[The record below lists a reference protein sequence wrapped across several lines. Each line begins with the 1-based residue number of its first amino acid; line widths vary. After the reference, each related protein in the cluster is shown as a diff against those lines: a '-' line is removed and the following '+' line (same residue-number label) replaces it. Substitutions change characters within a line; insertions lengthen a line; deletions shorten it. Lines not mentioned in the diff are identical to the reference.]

1 MQEGKPASLMHS
13 LPQSKNKSGEEVKV
27 RLRKNGIWEYR
38 IFADHQDFE
47 ENIHKYTEGVTIMEV
62 Y

>member
-1 MQEGKPASLMHS
+1 MHS

-38 IFADHQDFE
+38 IFADHPDFE

>member
-13 LPQSKNKSGEEVKV
+13 VPQSKNKSGEEVKV

>member
-1 MQEGKPASLMHS
+1 MHS

>member
-1 MQEGKPASLMHS
+1 MQEGKPTSLVHIMS
-13 LPQSKNKSGEEVKV
+13 PRQNKSGEEVKV
-27 RLRKNGIWEYR
+27 RLRKNGILEYR

-47 ENIHKYTEGVTIMEV
+47 ENIHKYTDGVTIMEV